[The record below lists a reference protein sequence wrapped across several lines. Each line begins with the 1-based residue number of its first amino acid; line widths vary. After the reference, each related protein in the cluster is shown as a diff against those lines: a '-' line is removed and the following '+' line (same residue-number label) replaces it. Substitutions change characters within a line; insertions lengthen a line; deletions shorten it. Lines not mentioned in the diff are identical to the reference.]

1 ALVRYC
7 ERHSLSP
14 SSWRLLLVAA
24 VLTAAFGVF
33 HLAWAIDT
41 FTDSHFALWNK
52 GFWGTALYAVFFL
65 LGWHYNLV
73 FATVLVPVVLLASLV
88 ADLRQNC
95 VELLQ
100 NVSKNPDA
108 KDSGMQS
115 NEFSPEYVRLLWRS
129 MRCQYQSLFDIFSAT
144 RNLLQWHLVYLS
156 FSSCLSSALQLSD
169 YIIFYNSTTPR
180 SRFQLAQILCHA
192 VRFVMLCLACQK
204 FQSESNEMRQSML
217 AYTSQLRE
225 FNRGNE
231 VHMFAVQI
239 KCQQNGM
246 CTVLWSFDI
255 NSGTALQMLSAI
267 VSYTIV
273 MRQSD
278 IHFYESYE
286 D

>member
-1 ALVRYC
+1 
-7 ERHSLSP
+7 
-14 SSWRLLLVAA
+14 
-24 VLTAAFGVF
+24 
-33 HLAWAIDT
+33 
-41 FTDSHFALWNK
+41 
-52 GFWGTALYAVFFL
+52 
-65 LGWHYNLV
+65 
-73 FATVLVPVVLLASLV
+73 
-88 ADLRQNC
+88 
-95 VELLQ
+95 
-100 NVSKNPDA
+100 
-108 KDSGMQS
+108 MQS
-115 NEFSPEYVRLLWRS
+115 NEFSPEYARLLWRS

-278 IHFYESYE
+278 IHFYET
-286 D
+286 